1 MPPPSVRY
9 AHSGELSIA
18 YQVWGEGAVN
28 LVVGGPLVSHLE
40 IFWEH
45 PLLADWYERLGGFAR
60 CLGFDRRGAGASD
73 PVEGAPSL
81 EQQMDDLIAVLDAA
95 DFRQTALLG
104 TGDVARMMALF
115 AASHPDRVSSLILN
129 GPAAAGSDGLSPELV
144 AQMLDILERSW
155 GTGAATRLY
164 APSLADDEA
173 WIRWC
178 ARAERMSASPLM
190 VRKMFRMA
198 LESDVRAIL
207 PDVRVPTLVLH
218 RRDDRLVPIE
228 RGREVA
234 ELIPNARFVELE
246 GQDPWPFVGDLQSW
260 MDEIEEFLTGTRAVR
275 EPRRVLS
282 TVLFTDVIDSTAYA
296 ARVGDSRWKL
306 MLREH
311 HAIVEHEIDR
321 HRGHRVKTIG
331 DGVLATFDG
340 PARGV
345 RAARAMIRDLAE
357 IGMPIRA
364 GLHTG
369 EIELLDEDIG
379 GLAVHIGAR
388 VGALA
393 QPGEVLVS
401 STVRDLVIGSGLEFE
416 ERGERELKGVPG
428 SWKLFALST

>member
-1 MPPPSVRY
+1 MEPPSVQY
-9 AHSGELSIA
+9 ASSGELSIA

-28 LVVGGPLVSHLE
+28 LVVGGPLVSHVE

-45 PLLADWYERLGGFAR
+45 PLIADWYERLGGFAR
-60 CLGFDRRGAGASD
+60 CLMFDRRGTGASD

-81 EQQMDDLIAVLDAA
+81 EQQMDDLTAVLDAA
-95 DFRQTALLG
+95 GFRQTALLG
-104 TGDVARMMALF
+104 TGDVARMMTLF
-115 AASHPDRVSSLILN
+115 AATYPDRVSSLILN
-129 GPAAAGSDGLSPELV
+129 GPAAAGSDGLSSELV
-144 AQMLDILERSW
+144 AQLLDIMESSW
-155 GTGAATRLY
+155 GTGATTRLY
-164 APSLADDEA
+164 APTLAEDEA
-173 WIRWC
+173 WIRWG

-190 VRKMFRMA
+190 ARKMFRMA

-218 RRDDRLVPIE
+218 RRDDHLVSIE

-234 ELIPNARFVELE
+234 ELLPNARFVELE
-246 GQDPWPFVGDLQSW
+246 GHDPWPFVGDLDSW
-260 MDEIEEFLTGTRAVR
+260 IDEVEQFLTGTRTAR
-275 EPRRVLS
+275 EPARVLS
-282 TVLFTDVIDSTAYA
+282 TVLFTDIVDSTAHA
-296 ARVGDSRWKL
+296 AQVGDSRWKL

-311 HAIVEHEIDR
+311 HDIVERQVNR

-345 RAARAMIRDLAE
+345 RAAGAMVRELAQ
-357 IGMPIRA
+357 IGIPIRA

-369 EIELLDEDIG
+369 EIELLDGDIG

-388 VGALA
+388 VGGLA
-393 QPGEVLVS
+393 RAREVLVS

-416 ERGERELKGVPG
+416 ARGEHQLKGLPG